1 MTPLALRIITG
12 IIGIAIA
19 AFVIQYGGAP
29 FAGFAIF
36 LSLLAWHEF
45 SSAFRRAGVI
55 TTYIF
60 GALTL
65 ILLMLCAWLGNVE
78 ELLAVLTVS
87 MMIIFLLTVILRGS
101 TRPTDACVSVAGIMY
116 IGLPFAHLIFLR
128 FLTDEPQP
136 GEAVTTVQEIATNNA
151 TILDKLELGKFLDF
165 LPSFD
170 LHLNLVSNLNVDA
183 GCALVWVLFAC
194 TWASDTFAYFVG
206 TAIGAHKLAPSISP
220 GKTVEGFLG
229 SIFGTILTAVVVGTF
244 IFGLP
249 FVKMALAGFVL
260 ALAATLGDLVESVL
274 KRFANIKDSGIFL
287 PGHGGALDRFDS
299 LIYTAPTFYYFV
311 ILSGIA

>member
-1 MTPLALRIITG
+1 MALRIITG

-19 AFVIQYGGAP
+19 AFVIQHGGAP

-36 LSLLAWHEF
+36 LSLLAWHEY
-45 SSAFRRAGVI
+45 SGAFRRAGVI

-65 ILLMLCAWLGNVE
+65 ILLLCCAWLGNVE
-78 ELLAVLTVS
+78 ELLAVLTLS
-87 MMIIFLLTVILRGS
+87 MMMIFLLTVILRGS
-101 TRPTDACVSVAGIMY
+101 TRPTDACVSIAGIMY

-128 FLTDEPQP
+128 FLADEPQP
-136 GEAVTTVQEIATNNA
+136 GEKVTTVKEIATNNA
-151 TILDKLELGKFLDF
+151 TILDKLDIGKFLDF
-165 LPSFD
+165 LPTLD
-170 LHLNLVSNLNVDA
+170 LSLNVSVDA

-206 TAIGAHKLAPSISP
+206 SAFGSHKLASTISP

-229 SIFGTILTAVVVGTF
+229 AIIGTIATAIVVGTV

-249 FVKMALAGFVL
+249 LIKMAVAGFIL
-260 ALAATLGDLVESVL
+260 AIAATFGDLVESVL

-287 PGHGGALDRFDS
+287 PGHGGVLDRFDS
-299 LIYTAPTFYYFV
+299 ILFTAPAFYYFV
-311 ILSGIA
+311 ILAGIA

>member
-1 MTPLALRIITG
+1 MALRIITG

-45 SSAFRRAGVI
+45 SGVFRRAGII

-65 ILLMLCAWLGNVE
+65 ILLECCAWLGNVE
-78 ELLAVLTVS
+78 ELLAVLTIS
-87 MMIIFLLTVILRGS
+87 MMMIFLLTVILRGS
-101 TRPTDACVSVAGIMY
+101 TRPTDACVSVAGVMY
-116 IGLPFAHLIFLR
+116 IGLPFSHLIFLR
-128 FLTDEPQP
+128 FLADEPQP
-136 GEAVTTVQEIATNNA
+136 GEAVTTVKELATNNA
-151 TILDKLELGKFLDF
+151 TILDKILPSNVLDF
-165 LPSFD
+165 LPTID
-170 LHLNLVSNLNVDA
+170 LSLNINVDA

-206 TAIGAHKLAPSISP
+206 TAFGSHKLASTISP
-220 GKTVEGFLG
+220 GKTVEGFFG
-229 SIFGTILTAVVVGTF
+229 SIIGTIITAVVVGTI

-249 FVKMALAGFVL
+249 LVKMAVAGFVL
-260 ALAATLGDLVESVL
+260 ALAATFGDLAESVL

-287 PGHGGALDRFDS
+287 PGHGGVLDRFDS
-299 LIYTAPTFYYFV
+299 LFFTAPTFYYFV

>member
-1 MTPLALRIITG
+1 MVLRIITG

-29 FAGFAIF
+29 FAVFAMI
-36 LSLLAWHEF
+36 LSLIAWHEF

-65 ILLMLCAWLGNVE
+65 VLLLCCAWLGNVE

-87 MMIIFLLTVILRGS
+87 MMLIFLLTVILRGS

-128 FLTDEPQP
+128 FLADEPQP
-136 GEAVTTVQEIATNNA
+136 GEAVTTVKEIATNNA
-151 TILDKLELGKFLDF
+151 TILDKADLSKFLDF

-170 LHLNLVSNLNVDA
+170 LSLNVNVDA
-183 GCALVWVLFAC
+183 GCALIWVLFAC

-206 TAIGAHKLAPSISP
+206 SAVGSHKLASSISP

-229 SIFGTILTAVVVGTF
+229 SIVGTILTAVVVGT
-244 IFGLP
+244 ILFGLP
-249 FVKMALAGFVL
+249 LIKMIVAGFLL
-260 ALAATLGDLVESVL
+260 AIAATLGDLVESVL
-274 KRFANIKDSGIFL
+274 KRFAGVKDSGLFL
-287 PGHGGALDRFDS
+287 PGHGGVLDRFDS
-299 LIYTAPTFYYFV
+299 LFFTAPAFYYFI
-311 ILSGIA
+311 ILAGIA

>member
-1 MTPLALRIITG
+1 MVLRIITG

-29 FAGFAIF
+29 FAVFAMI
-36 LSLLAWHEF
+36 LSLIAWHEF
-45 SSAFRRAGVI
+45 SSAFRRAGII

-65 ILLMLCAWLGNVE
+65 VLLLCCAWLGNVE

-87 MMIIFLLTVILRGS
+87 MMLIFLLTVILRGS

-128 FLTDEPQP
+128 FLADEPQP
-136 GEAVTTVQEIATNNA
+136 GEAVTTVKEIATNNA
-151 TILDKLELGKFLDF
+151 TILDKADLSKFLDF

-170 LHLNLVSNLNVDA
+170 LSLNVNVDA
-183 GCALVWVLFAC
+183 GCALIWVLFAC

-206 TAIGAHKLAPSISP
+206 SAVGSHKLASSISP

-229 SIFGTILTAVVVGTF
+229 SIVGTILTAVVVGS
-244 IFGLP
+244 IVFGLP
-249 FVKMALAGFVL
+249 LIKMIVAGFLL
-260 ALAATLGDLVESVL
+260 AIAATLGDLVESVL
-274 KRFANIKDSGIFL
+274 KRFAGVKDSGLFL
-287 PGHGGALDRFDS
+287 PGHGGVLDRFDS
-299 LIYTAPTFYYFV
+299 LFFTAPAFYYFI
-311 ILSGIA
+311 ILAGIA

>member
-1 MTPLALRIITG
+1 MALRIITG

-29 FAGFAIF
+29 FAGFAMF
-36 LSLLAWHEF
+36 LSLLAWHEY
-45 SSAFRRAGVI
+45 SGAFRRAGVM
-55 TTYIF
+55 TTYVF
-60 GALTL
+60 GALAL
-65 ILLMLCAWLGNVE
+65 ILLLCCAWLGNVE

-87 MMIIFLLTVILRGS
+87 MMLIFLLTVILRGS
-101 TRPTDACVSVAGIMY
+101 TRPTDACVSVAGVMY

-128 FLTDEPQP
+128 FLADEPQP
-136 GEAVTTVQEIATNNA
+136 GEPITTVKEIATNNA
-151 TILDKLELGKFLDF
+151 TLLDKIDLGQFASF
-165 LPSFD
+165 LPSVD
-170 LHLNLVSNLNVDA
+170 LSNFSINVDA

-206 TAIGAHKLAPSISP
+206 SAIGSHKLASSISP

-229 SIFGTILTAVVVGTF
+229 SIVGTVLTAVIVGTI

-249 FVKMALAGFVL
+249 LVKMAVAGFIL
-260 ALAATLGDLVESVL
+260 AIVATLGDLVESVL
-274 KRFANIKDSGIFL
+274 KRFAGIKDSGFFM

-299 LIYTAPTFYYFV
+299 ILYTAPTFYYFV

>member
-1 MTPLALRIITG
+1 MALRIITG

-36 LSLLAWHEF
+36 LSLLAWHEY
-45 SSAFRRAGVI
+45 SAAFRRAGVI

-60 GALTL
+60 GALAL
-65 ILLMLCAWLGNVE
+65 VLLLCCAWLGNVE
-78 ELLAVLTVS
+78 ELLAVLTMS
-87 MMIIFLLTVILRGS
+87 MMTIFLLTVILRGS

-136 GEAVTTVQEIATNNA
+136 GEAVTTVQEIASNNA
-151 TILDKLELGKFLDF
+151 TILDKLDLGKFLDF
-165 LPSFD
+165 LPTLD
-170 LHLNLVSNLNVDA
+170 LSLNLNVDA

-194 TWASDTFAYFVG
+194 TWASDTFAYF
-206 TAIGAHKLAPSISP
+206 IGSAFGSHKLASSISP

-229 SIFGTILTAVVVGTF
+229 SIFGTVLTAIVVGTF

-249 FVKMALAGFVL
+249 LVKMAVAGFVL
-260 ALAATLGDLVESVL
+260 CLAATFGDLVESVL

-299 LIYTAPTFYYFV
+299 VLYTAPVFYYFV

>member
-1 MTPLALRIITG
+1 MALRIITG

-29 FAGFAIF
+29 FAVVAIV

-45 SSAFRRAGVI
+45 SGIFRRAGVI
-55 TTYIF
+55 TVYIF

-65 ILLMLCAWLGNVE
+65 ILLLCCAWLGNVE
-78 ELLAVLTVS
+78 ELLAVLTIS
-87 MMIIFLLTVILRGS
+87 MMLIFLLTVIFRGS
-101 TRPTDACVSVAGIMY
+101 TRPTDSCVSVAGIMY
-116 IGLPFAHLIFLR
+116 IGLPMAHLIFLR
-128 FLTDEPQP
+128 FLADEPQP
-136 GEAVTTVQEIATNNA
+136 GEAVTTVREIATNNA
-151 TILDKLELGKFLDF
+151 TILDKIGLESLAGF
-165 LPSFD
+165 LPSID
-170 LHLNLVSNLNVDA
+170 LSFNVNVDA

-206 TAIGAHKLAPSISP
+206 TAFGSHKLASSISP

-229 SIFGTILTAVVVGTF
+229 SIVGTIFTAVVVGTI

-249 FVKMALAGFVL
+249 LVKMAVAGFIL
-260 ALAATLGDLVESVL
+260 ALAATFGDLAESVL
-274 KRFANIKDSGIFL
+274 KRFANMKDSGIFL
-287 PGHGGALDRFDS
+287 PGHGGVLDRFDS
-299 LIYTAPTFYYFV
+299 IFFTAPAFYYYV

>member
-45 SSAFRRAGVI
+45 SGVFRRAGII

-65 ILLMLCAWLGNVE
+65 ILLECCAWLGNVE
-78 ELLAVLTVS
+78 ELLAVLTIS
-87 MMIIFLLTVILRGS
+87 MMMIFLLTVILRGS
-101 TRPTDACVSVAGIMY
+101 TRPTDACVSVAGVMY
-116 IGLPFAHLIFLR
+116 IGLPFSHLIFLR
-128 FLTDEPQP
+128 FLADEPQP
-136 GEAVTTVQEIATNNA
+136 GEAVTTVKELATNNA
-151 TILDKLELGKFLDF
+151 TILDKILPSNVLDF
-165 LPSFD
+165 LPTID
-170 LHLNLVSNLNVDA
+170 LSLNINVDA

-206 TAIGAHKLAPSISP
+206 TTFGSHKLASTISP
-220 GKTVEGFLG
+220 GKTVEGFFG
-229 SIFGTILTAVVVGTF
+229 SIIGTIITAVVVGTI

-249 FVKMALAGFVL
+249 LVKMAVAGFVL
-260 ALAATLGDLVESVL
+260 ALAATFGDLAESVL

-287 PGHGGALDRFDS
+287 PGHGGVLDRFDS
-299 LIYTAPTFYYFV
+299 LFFTAPTFYYFV
-311 ILSGIA
+311 ILAGIA

>member
-1 MTPLALRIITG
+1 MALRIITG

-45 SSAFRRAGVI
+45 SGAFRRAGVI

-65 ILLMLCAWLGNVE
+65 ILLECCAWLGNVE
-78 ELLAVLTVS
+78 ELLAVLTIS
-87 MMIIFLLTVILRGS
+87 MMMIFLLTVILRGS

-128 FLTDEPQP
+128 FLADEPQP
-136 GEAVTTVQEIATNNA
+136 GEAVTTVKEIATNNA
-151 TILDKLELGKFLDF
+151 TLLDKLNFGDLFSF
-165 LPSFD
+165 LPTID
-170 LHLNLVSNLNVDA
+170 LSLNVNVDA

-194 TWASDTFAYFVG
+194 TWASDTFAYF
-206 TAIGAHKLAPSISP
+206 IGSAFGSHKLASSISP

-229 SIFGTILTAVVVGTF
+229 SIVGTILTAIVVGTF

-249 FVKMALAGFVL
+249 LIKMAVAGFIL
-260 ALAATLGDLVESVL
+260 ALAATFGDLVESVM

-287 PGHGGALDRFDS
+287 PGHGGVLDRFDS
-299 LIYTAPTFYYFV
+299 LFFTAPAFYYYI
-311 ILSGIA
+311 ILAGIA

>member
-1 MTPLALRIITG
+1 MALRIITG

-19 AFVIQYGGAP
+19 ALVIQYGGAP

-45 SSAFRRAGVI
+45 SGVFRRAGII

-65 ILLMLCAWLGNVE
+65 ILLECCAWLGNVE
-78 ELLAVLTVS
+78 ELLAVLTIS
-87 MMIIFLLTVILRGS
+87 MMMIFLLTVILRGS
-101 TRPTDACVSVAGIMY
+101 TRPTDACVSVAGVMY
-116 IGLPFAHLIFLR
+116 IGLPFSHLIFLR
-128 FLTDEPQP
+128 FLADEPQP
-136 GEAVTTVQEIATNNA
+136 GEAVTTVKELATNNA
-151 TILDKLELGKFLDF
+151 TILDKILPSNVLDF
-165 LPSFD
+165 LPTID
-170 LHLNLVSNLNVDA
+170 LSLNINVDA

-206 TAIGAHKLAPSISP
+206 TAFGSHKLASTISP
-220 GKTVEGFLG
+220 GKTVEGFFG
-229 SIFGTILTAVVVGTF
+229 SIIGTIITAVVVGTI

-249 FVKMALAGFVL
+249 LVKMAVAGFVL
-260 ALAATLGDLVESVL
+260 ALAATFGDLAESVL

-287 PGHGGALDRFDS
+287 PGHGGVLDRFDS
-299 LIYTAPTFYYFV
+299 LFFTAPTFYYFV
-311 ILSGIA
+311 ILAGIA

>member
-1 MTPLALRIITG
+1 MALRIITG

-36 LSLLAWHEF
+36 LSLLAWHEY
-45 SSAFRRAGVI
+45 SAAFRRAGVI

-65 ILLMLCAWLGNVE
+65 VLLLCCAWLGNVE
-78 ELLAVLTVS
+78 ELLAVLTIS
-87 MMIIFLLTVILRGS
+87 MMAIFLLTVIFRGS

-116 IGLPFAHLIFLR
+116 IGLPMAHMIFLR
-128 FLTDEPQP
+128 FLADEPQP
-136 GEAVTTVQEIATNNA
+136 GEAVTTVREIATNNA
-151 TILDKLELGKFLDF
+151 TILDKIIPSELLNF
-165 LPSFD
+165 LPTID
-170 LHLNLVSNLNVDA
+170 LSLKLNVDA

-206 TAIGAHKLAPSISP
+206 TAFGSHKLASTISP
-220 GKTVEGFLG
+220 GKTVEGFFG
-229 SIFGTILTAVVVGTF
+229 SIVGTILTAIVVGT
-244 IFGLP
+244 ILFGLP
-249 FVKMALAGFVL
+249 LIKMAIAGFVL
-260 ALAATLGDLVESVL
+260 ALAATFGDLAESVL
-274 KRFANIKDSGIFL
+274 KRFANVKDSGIFL
-287 PGHGGALDRFDS
+287 PGHGGVLDRFDS
-299 LIYTAPTFYYFV
+299 LLFTAPVFYYFV

>member
-1 MTPLALRIITG
+1 LALRIITG
-12 IIGIAIA
+12 IIGIVIA

-36 LSLLAWHEF
+36 LSLLAWHEY
-45 SSAFRRAGVI
+45 SGAFRRAGVI

-65 ILLMLCAWLGNVE
+65 VLLLCCAWLGNVE
-78 ELLAVLTVS
+78 ELLAVLTLS
-87 MMIIFLLTVILRGS
+87 MMAIFLLTVILRGS
-101 TRPTDACVSVAGIMY
+101 TRPTDACVSVAGVMY

-136 GEAVTTVQEIATNNA
+136 GESVTTVQEIASDNA
-151 TILDKLELGKFLDF
+151 TILDKLDLTKFLDF
-165 LPSFD
+165 LPTLD
-170 LHLNLVSNLNVDA
+170 LSLNLNVDA

-194 TWASDTFAYFVG
+194 TWASDTFAYF
-206 TAIGAHKLAPSISP
+206 IGSAFGSHKLASSISP

-229 SIFGTILTAVVVGTF
+229 SIFGTVLTAIVVGTF

-249 FVKMALAGFVL
+249 LVKMAVAGFVL
-260 ALAATLGDLVESVL
+260 CLAATFGDLVESVL

-299 LIYTAPTFYYFV
+299 VLYTAPVFYYFV